1 MPLAL
6 SSAYRGLFCGEMRY
20 ALGIKRELI
29 AFGFGRCDRGFGFW
43 GIALAKLNEV
53 IAFGLVKYDCAFGL
67 VECAIIFFGL
77 LQICIQ

>member
-1 MPLAL
+1 
-6 SSAYRGLFCGEMRY
+6 MRY

-67 VECAIIFFGL
+67 VECAIIFWFITNLYPITSL
-77 LQICIQ
+77 LVLVKVVFCCL